1 MWTVKFSFSPSQL
14 RHFCVKLVCFRYL
27 CCMYECVES
36 WHIWLFLS
44 AWVESFLYAR
54 EWMVIG
60 SVGVVESSS
69 SDNVHETWE
78 SITGDYGQ
86 TRVYIDQGVCASCKV
101 SVAKPCVSSTKWP
114 SSCKPFVT
122 VFILQVWSLLQASIP
137 SVNSKLS
144 LQQQIQ
150 VPQDTAL
157 QSK

>member
-1 MWTVKFSFSPSQL
+1 
-14 RHFCVKLVCFRYL
+14 
-27 CCMYECVES
+27 
-36 WHIWLFLS
+36 
-44 AWVESFLYAR
+44 
-54 EWMVIG
+54 MVIG

-122 VFILQVWSLLQASIP
+122 VFILQV
-137 SVNSKLS
+137 
-144 LQQQIQ
+144 
-150 VPQDTAL
+150 
-157 QSK
+157 